1 VTGHGRLDLQPN
13 DPQQL
18 RFHGLTADAPMI
30 KYSPLGRARFEISYA
45 AAWRAWLDQEDF
57 DLVVACNV
65 PLLAL
70 ARMRRYFAHR
80 RQPWVLWHQ
89 DIYSMGMSAELQRKL
104 PGPFA
109 RRVAGRLERL
119 EAAQV
124 ASANA
129 VVGISDAFVA
139 KYTEWH
145 VRKPA
150 RQYVVPNWAPLDEL
164 VPCDRDNAW
173 ARRNGLPADAVRLV
187 YAGTLGRKHNPLLL
201 LELLDQC
208 RSRGV
213 SASLLV
219 VSEGVGADDLRA
231 AAGDRSDVQVLGYQ
245 PAEDMSEVLG
255 SADVLVALLE
265 PDAAQFSVP
274 SKVLSYLSVGRPIV
288 ALVPEGNPAAKDVTL
303 AGGYAAEPT
312 TDGARA
318 AAEWVAQVST
328 DARDLAARAAK
339 ARRLAEDRFAID
351 RIGARFEEIFTTVL
365 DETGVVGNY
374 IPAGLQT
381 LTPEPGSVA

>member
-1 VTGHGRLDLQPN
+1 
-13 DPQQL
+13 
-18 RFHGLTADAPMI
+18 MI
-30 KYSPLGRARFEISYA
+30 KYSPLGRARFELSYA
-45 AAWRAWLDQEDF
+45 AAWRAWLEQEDF

-80 RQPWVLWHQ
+80 KQPWVLWHQ

-104 PGPFA
+104 PAPFA
-109 RRVAGRLERL
+109 SRVANRLERL

-139 KYTEWH
+139 KYAEWH

-173 ARRNGLPADAVRLV
+173 ARRNGLPTDGIRLV

-201 LELLDQC
+201 LDLLEKCQQ
-208 RSRGV
+208 RGV
-213 SASLLV
+213 PASLLV

-231 AAGDRSDVQVLGYQ
+231 AAGERTDVQVLGYQ
-245 PAEDMSEVLG
+245 PAEHMSEVLG

-274 SKVLSYLSVGRPIV
+274 SKVLSYLSAGRPIV
-288 ALVPEGNPAAKDVTL
+288 ALVPEGNPAAQDVNSV
-303 AGGYAAEPT
+303 GGCAAEPT
-312 TDGARA
+312 ADGVRVA
-318 AAEWVAQVST
+318 ADWVAEVSK
-328 DARDLAARAAK
+328 DPRDLAARAAR
-339 ARRLAEDRFAID
+339 ARSLAEERFAID
-351 RIGARFEEIFTTVL
+351 RIGARFEEIFGTVL
-365 DETGVVGNY
+365 EGAGVTSSY
-374 IPAGLQT
+374 IPASLGS
-381 LTPEPGSVA
+381 LTPEPGSAA